1 MYLSGIEVRQRE
13 VRKVMKDILRGMIA
27 KRRAGIMC
35 GIPSYCT
42 ANRLAI
48 EAILEQAKRFDD
60 HILIEATANQVNQF
74 GGYTGMRPADFT
86 KFVYEIAD
94 TTGFPREQ
102 IVLGGDHLGPLT
114 WAELAEAEAMA
125 NAVRLV
131 KEFVLAG
138 FKKIHLDTSMKLA
151 DDPADEIL
159 SDEVIAERG
168 VVLYEACEEAYQEL
182 LEKNPG
188 ESRPVFIIGS
198 EVPIPGGAQEEDSVA
213 VTKPEAFERTVRVYE
228 ETFAR
233 HGIKDAFEN
242 IIGVVVQPGVEFA
255 DADVFQYD
263 HADARELCGALKR
276 HDGIVFEGHSTDYQ
290 TPESLKQMVEDGI
303 AILKVGP
310 ALTYGLREG
319 LFALSLMEK
328 ELVPEEKRADFI
340 NTMEKVMLEE
350 PGNWK
355 KHYHGTDEEKR
366 QARKYSF
373 SDRCRYYMNDERI
386 EASIRKL
393 FWNLDTAGIP
403 MNMLHQYM
411 PQQYSKVLAGGLKKK
426 ASALA
431 KDCVVTFVED
441 YNYATKHNYMISNVF
456 AR

>member
-1 MYLSGIEVRQRE
+1 
-13 VRKVMKDILRGMIA
+13 MKDILRDMIA
-27 KRRAGIMC
+27 KRRAGITC

-60 HILIEATANQVNQF
+60 YILIEATANQVNQF
-74 GGYTGMRPADFT
+74 GGYTGMKPADFT
-86 KFVYEIAD
+86 EFVYGIAD
-94 TTGFPREQ
+94 GVGFPREQ

-114 WAELAEAEAMA
+114 WAGLLEAQAMENSIEL
-125 NAVRLV
+125 VR
-131 KEFVLAG
+131 EFVLAG
-138 FKKIHLDTSMKLA
+138 FKKIHLDTSMKLG

-168 VVLYEACEEAYQEL
+168 VILYEACEDAYQEL
-182 LEKNPG
+182 LKKNPD
-188 ESRPVFIIGS
+188 EVRPVFIIGS
-198 EVPIPGGAQEEDSVA
+198 EVPIPGGAQEEEDSVA

-233 HGIKDAFEN
+233 HGIPNAFDN
-242 IIGVVVQPGVEFA
+242 IIGVVVQPGVEFG
-255 DADVFQYD
+255 DAEVFQYD
-263 HADARELCGALKR
+263 HADARELCGALKE

-328 ELVPEEKRADFI
+328 ELVPEDKQADFI
-340 NTMEKVMLEE
+340 DTMEKVMLEE
-350 PGNWK
+350 PGNWR
-355 KHYHGTDEEKR
+355 KHYHGTDAQKR

-386 EASIRKL
+386 ESSIRKL
-393 FWNLDTAGIP
+393 FGNLDTAGIP

-411 PQQYSKVLAGGLKKK
+411 PQQYSKVLAGGLKKE
-426 ASALA
+426 AAALA